1 MWRWTKA
8 IIKWTLIAV
17 AIVAVAIGLLL
28 WRDSHRDED
37 FWSCKSQD
45 SDRSTISSA
54 KSSAETSKEEDQ
66 ASTNQF
72 LDTCMKDR
80 GHTFVGGSD
89 FGRCLMGRL
98 PSCYSLL

>member
-37 FWSCKSQD
+37 FWSCNIQD
-45 SDRSTISSA
+45 NDRSTISSA
-54 KSSAETSKEEDQ
+54 KSSAETSKEEDR

-72 LDTCMKDR
+72 LDKCMKDR
-80 GHTFVGGSD
+80 GHTFVGGTN
-89 FGRCLMGRL
+89 FRQCLMGRV
-98 PSCYSLL
+98 PSCYSSF